1 MGEQQKKS
9 EVSNLNQDS
18 KVEVR
23 NNLIKNVKKRN
34 NRAIA
39 LSALAI
45 SASLTGAGISYK
57 LMKDGNPLRSLGLIS
72 ISSIVLTLD
81 AVGIYSTKKR
91 NDFDKKRSSK
101 IGHELLNS
109 LMSQYD
115 QAFIAEAQNI
125 TENIYGDLENN
136 DFNTYKP
143 YEEAIE
149 LLKMKKELL
158 EDLAYKIE
166 DYNLTSIDPKLV
178 ENLNNQQEIISED
191 VSRLLKL
198 K

>member
-9 EVSNLNQDS
+9 EASNLNQDS

-91 NDFDKKRSSK
+91 NDLDKKRSSK

-115 QAFIAEAQNI
+115 QAFIAEAK
-125 TENIYGDLENN
+125 NIYGDLENN

>member
-9 EVSNLNQDS
+9 EASNLNQDS

-91 NDFDKKRSSK
+91 NDLDKKRSSK

-115 QAFIAEAQNI
+115 QAFIAEAKNI

>member
-9 EVSNLNQDS
+9 EASNLNQDS

-91 NDFDKKRSSK
+91 NDLDKKRSSK

-115 QAFIAEAQNI
+115 QAFIAEAKNI

-143 YEEAIE
+143 YEETIE
-149 LLKMKKELL
+149 LLKMKK
-158 EDLAYKIE
+158 
-166 DYNLTSIDPKLV
+166 
-178 ENLNNQQEIISED
+178 
-191 VSRLLKL
+191 
-198 K
+198 